1 MRCSTLRGGY
11 HTGRVL
17 HGGRTLVDSATL
29 CFAAPL
35 LDLQPHDS
43 RRVRWDP
50 RGPYDQGAKR
60 LKNKRS
66 LDPLDLDAG
75 SPVTSRSIRF
85 GQPAELP
92 LLGFPKTAPP
102 SYRAEESDARVR
114 CPLQRELPLRSIPS
128 GMDCRPSRVPPAWFC
143 TTSAVSPLRPCRSV
157 SPCCRSWGSPRFPS
171 SRNED
176 PRGALLPSE
185 AFPPLTAFTPAFTG
199 ASRRAVRSRDRPS
212 AERERHRVRPASVP

>member
-1 MRCSTLRGGY
+1 MGDTRFPEGGSPSEVFVLVRIRVLRRRRFTSPARTRPFRAEPSTVSAHSMRAMLALQPGQVFRPSRAYGYVVRLIFRVVRRSESCAFLRLTEWLDARTHLRLRWCAMRCSTLRGGY

-17 HGGRTLVDSATL
+17 HGGRTMVDSAAL

-50 RGPYDQGAKR
+50 RGPYNQGARR

-102 SYRAEESDARVR
+102 SY
-114 CPLQRELPLRSIPS
+114 
-128 GMDCRPSRVPPAWFC
+128 
-143 TTSAVSPLRPCRSV
+143 
-157 SPCCRSWGSPRFPS
+157 
-171 SRNED
+171 
-176 PRGALLPSE
+176 
-185 AFPPLTAFTPAFTG
+185 
-199 ASRRAVRSRDRPS
+199 
-212 AERERHRVRPASVP
+212 

>member
-1 MRCSTLRGGY
+1 MLALQLRPTSRPPGAYGYVVRLIFRVARRYETCALLRLTEWLDARTHLRLRWCAMRCSTLRGGY

-17 HGGRTLVDSATL
+17 HGGRTLVDSAAL

-50 RGPYDQGAKR
+50 RGPYNQGARR

-75 SPVTSRSIRF
+75 SPVTSRSIRS
-85 GQPAELP
+85 GHPAELP

-102 SYRAEESDARVR
+102 SY
-114 CPLQRELPLRSIPS
+114 
-128 GMDCRPSRVPPAWFC
+128 
-143 TTSAVSPLRPCRSV
+143 
-157 SPCCRSWGSPRFPS
+157 
-171 SRNED
+171 
-176 PRGALLPSE
+176 
-185 AFPPLTAFTPAFTG
+185 
-199 ASRRAVRSRDRPS
+199 
-212 AERERHRVRPASVP
+212 